1 MTHVR
6 NDGLRSFADWTE
18 AKGEGV
24 QLKVSG
30 RFGRKRMI
38 RHCEAVCGRRV
49 FRCESERRFTA
60 SLITRYSDGLT
71 ASHVTRTGLTGA
83 LNTWW

>member
-38 RHCEAVCGRRV
+38 RHYEAVCGRRI
-49 FRCESERRFTA
+49 FRGEPERRFTA
-60 SLITRYSDGLT
+60 SVMTRSSGEFI
-71 ASHVTRTGLTGA
+71 AGQ
-83 LNTWW
+83 